1 MEAGATLLVPVGS
14 GPATIEAVEVA
25 ATVAKAR
32 RGRVHL
38 VYVIE
43 VGRSLPLNA
52 ELDQESRRA
61 EQFTSKAEAVAAQ
74 AGCQVVRSSVVQ
86 AREAGPAILEEALA
100 QRAEAIVLGL
110 PAFQGEDRPFAL
122 GATAEYLLRHAPC
135 EVWLIRQQVREL
147 RRPGRQEHT

>member
-1 MEAGATLLVPVGS
+1 MESGVTLLVPVGM
-14 GPATIEAVEVA
+14 GPASLEAVEVA

-43 VGRSLPLNA
+43 VGRALPLNA

-61 EQFTSKAEAVAAQ
+61 EQVSSKAEAVAAQ
-74 AGCQVVRSSVVQ
+74 AGCQGVRTAVLQ

-110 PAFQGEDRPFAL
+110 PTFQGEDRPFAL

-135 EVWLIRQQVREL
+135 EVWLIRQQVKEL
-147 RRPGRQEHT
+147 RRPGRHEGS